1 MKKTVIKILIFII
14 LFNYIFTQITFIT
27 AEETV
32 DNTTGGLYT
41 KEDFEQADN
50 YGTTQGPNGQTYNN
64 DFGTNDSTAGAVAGT
79 IAQFINFIPLLF
91 NKIINSMANEGGF
104 INFNTELED
113 SEGKKY
119 ITEDDFKFITIEKIL
134 FGKYYLLN
142 ADVFKDSKDQKVTN
156 QSGNDPESSTTPLVE
171 TLDDLRSEVSKW
183 YYVTRLISLIIGL
196 ITLIYIGIKM
206 AVSTVADEQS
216 KYKKMLWSWVQSILI
231 IVILPYIMNLLN
243 FVAKIL
249 MDIINAFRDA
259 MINNNQ
265 NSFET
270 TIIETIYGDL
280 ESSGGFVFVS
290 KVITFAIL
298 MWAEFKFFMMYI
310 KRLLA
315 VSFLTIISPLITI
328 TYSIDKAGDGRAQAF
343 EGWLRE
349 YLMNILIQPLQAILY
364 LIFVFSANSIA
375 ANTPLVGIIF
385 LLSLTR
391 AEKIVKTIFNMR
403 ELVSLHTMRLFKKD
417 K

>member
-14 LFNYIFTQITFIT
+14 LFNYIFTQVTFVT
-27 AEETV
+27 AEEDVADTAA
-32 DNTTGGLYT
+32 YT
-41 KEDFEQADN
+41 KEDFEQADTD
-50 YGTTQGPNGQTYNN
+50 GTTKGPNDQTYDN

-79 IAQFINFIPLLF
+79 IAKLINFIPLMF
-91 NKIINSMANEGGF
+91 NKIFNSMANEGGF
-104 INFNTELED
+104 INFNMKLTD
-113 SEGKKY
+113 ADGKKY
-119 ITEDDFKFITIEKIL
+119 ITERDFESITIEKIL

-142 ADVFKDSKDQKVTN
+142 ADIFKDSKELEVTN
-156 QSGNDPESSTTPLVE
+156 KTGDAPDSTTSLVE
-171 TLDDLRSEVSKW
+171 TLDDLRIEVSKW
-183 YYVTRLISLIIGL
+183 YYVMRLIALIIGL

-206 AVSTVADEQS
+206 AVSTVADDQA
-216 KYKKMLWSWVQSILI
+216 KYKKMLISWVQSILI
-231 IVILPYIMNLLN
+231 IVILPYIMTLLN
-243 FVAKIL
+243 FASKVL
-249 MDIINAFRDA
+249 MDIINAFRDS
-259 MINNNQ
+259 MIKNNQ
-265 NSFET
+265 TSFEVA
-270 TIIETIYGDL
+270 IINTIYGDL
-280 ESSGGFVFVS
+280 ESTGGFVFVS
-290 KVITFAIL
+290 KVITFTIL

-343 EGWLRE
+343 EGWFKE

-375 ANTPLVGIIF
+375 AEAPLVGIIF